1 MSRCSFLLVCCLISS
16 ALAIDCSFD
25 EPIDGKFQVC
35 AHQIDTVAIGHNTSL
50 FLYTSQDSYVNQS
63 NLTVELNITIDHG
76 GIVQLDEDTVNI
88 TVGDNATIL
97 LLGIGAGRTEIR
109 FNYTNVYNDTTGPIN
124 GLQHLVR
131 TVSIVHWE
139 PLNIII
145 AIIGWMYFVAWSISF
160 YPQIFLN
167 IYRRSVVGLNFD
179 FLAFNITGF
188 LAYSVFNIGLFW
200 IPEVEREYFDRNPG
214 GVNPVQLN
222 DVIFAVHA
230 SIATLVTI
238 FQCLIFKRDKQ
249 RVSIVGSIIIAILW
263 VFMFVSLFVSIGG
276 VLAWLDLLYF
286 ISYVKLAVT
295 LIKYVPQ
302 VSS

>member
-1 MSRCSFLLVCCLISS
+1 
-16 ALAIDCSFD
+16 
-25 EPIDGKFQVC
+25 
-35 AHQIDTVAIGHNTSL
+35 
-50 FLYTSQDSYVNQS
+50 
-63 NLTVELNITIDHG
+63 LTVELNITIDHG